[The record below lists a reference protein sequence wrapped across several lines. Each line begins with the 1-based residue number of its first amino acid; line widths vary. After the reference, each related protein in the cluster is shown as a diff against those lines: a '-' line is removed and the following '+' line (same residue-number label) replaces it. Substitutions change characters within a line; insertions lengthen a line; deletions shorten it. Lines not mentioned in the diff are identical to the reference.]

1 MQQLFINVSANQT
14 YNCSE
19 DIKENLFL
27 CYGLKDNNDCLTKE
41 VLRYKNN
48 NIISFSLL
56 SVRILFF
63 DYLTKLKNPKNDY
76 FDNFIT
82 DLKSF
87 DQCIPKNCDLLKV
100 LRYYFLYIIYKYDS
114 SLVTENNIPADIYL
128 DFINNNL
135 LITTSDSILTS
146 EDEIKQFI
154 IQNIYN
160 YNLNE
165 IFLSKEI
172 ANSLIEWIKS
182 K

>member
-1 MQQLFINVSANQT
+1 M
-14 YNCSE
+14 
-19 DIKENLFL
+19 ENI
-27 CYGLKDNNDCLTKE
+27 LT
-41 VLRYKNN
+41 V
-48 NIISFSLL
+48 IT
-56 SVRILFF
+56 ILTTWIFG
-63 DYLTKLKNPKNDY
+63 Y
-76 FDNFIT
+76 FAK
-82 DLKSF
+82 KS
-87 DQCIPKNCDLLKV
+87 K
-100 LRYYFLYIIYKYDS
+100 
-114 SLVTENNIPADIYL
+114 
-128 DFINNNL
+128 FINNNL